1 MSLAIDP
8 QILGRCPADTDEPIA
23 FLHAEG
29 VSIIASIRMLAD
41 RDGLDLGE
49 TKKRVSANP
58 VWASVV
64 EATDRAIDAYLDEF
78 PKG

>member
-1 MSLAIDP
+1 MSLAVDP
-8 QILGRCPADTDEPIA
+8 QILERCPADTDEAIA

-41 RDGLDLGE
+41 RDGLGLGE

-58 VWASVV
+58 VWAEVV
-64 EATDRAIDAYLDEF
+64 EATNREIDAYLDEF
-78 PKG
+78 PED